1 MDNKEFKEE
10 NTNEITEPAESGVTE
25 EKNEEAQDKP
35 ALAPLERPFIFDL
48 GKRWTVLLSFLMPF
62 LICTVVYLVAG
73 YYPIGDKQII
83 VTDFWHQ
90 YYPIIRELRET
101 LLEGGS
107 LLWNWHSG
115 LGTNFLAML
124 GYYGASPLNLL
135 TVFMPESFLQLG
147 VTLIVFIK
155 IGLCGMFFSIFL
167 SKAFERRDISVI
179 LFSCLY
185 ATCACIMGYYWNLMW
200 LDSIAMFPLVILGV
214 ILLIRDKKP
223 LLYTVSLALALIFN
237 YYIGVYICIAVLLFS
252 ICTTVI
258 TWKSLKEAFLSF
270 FRMVT
275 HSLIGIGITAA
286 LLLPSY
292 LSLQNSYYASNSSV
306 GEKLWNGNVPEFLSA
321 LFPYQYP
328 NTKDLNT
335 PNLCCGLICIFL
347 FVIFLCGKAKIREKI
362 CSCALLA
369 VLFFSFMYRPLDY
382 LWNGAHYVNM
392 IPFRY
397 SFIFSF
403 VLIACAYRAFCL
415 LDKVNILQIMAALE
429 VTVVG
434 ACLMYQ
440 YLSVTVILL
449 CVGTAVLYTA
459 AVFLYERRKIGARFT
474 AIMLCTLIAVEC
486 AAAGAYGVSE
496 YSVYSSY
503 LTHSEDINALFDSI
517 EDEGFYRTEMTN
529 TKTLNDPLL
538 YGYNG
543 ASQFSSNA
551 NGRISA
557 YMKHVGVGGNPAGN
571 RYVYYQS
578 TPFINSTL
586 TVNYL
591 VSKVG
596 SNTGDSSLTL
606 QEESGECALYKNEYP
621 LPVAF
626 TVNENVSTEGFVN
639 YKPFDNQNDIFTAM
653 TGIEE
658 PLFNDSSKMTASAV
672 GGSITGANGNF
683 KFTNTTESVTLYFNI
698 KCESAGLYYIYPRIY
713 GASSVTIIQN
723 GIKTAFN
730 CKHTQASIL
739 PAGYHEA
746 GDVITV
752 SCKVEGDGE
761 KHNAIMEY
769 AIMDQEVFERG
780 YEILSEN
787 ALADVTYTDT
797 SIAGKIT
804 APEDT
809 LLYTSIPYEKG
820 WRAYV
825 DGKQVEV
832 NTYADAFVSI
842 DLPAGEHTVSFEYT
856 PDGFTVG
863 VAVSLL
869 GIAACVL
876 SGILYR
882 RKKKKE
888 EAALPPDDTP
898 PSELP
903 NNEEASDEG
912 TTEE

>member
-10 NTNEITEPAESGVTE
+10 NINEITAPAESGATGE
-25 EKNEEAQDKP
+25 ISEEAQDKP
-35 ALAPLERPFIFDL
+35 ALPPLKRPFIFDT
-48 GKRWTVLLSFLMPF
+48 GKGWIAFFSFLMPF

-90 YYPIIRELRET
+90 YFPVIRELRET

-135 TVFMPESFLQLG
+135 TLFMPESFLQMG
-147 VTLIVFIK
+147 VTIIVFVK
-155 IGLCGMFFSIFL
+155 IGLCGLFCSIFL
-167 SKAFERRDISVI
+167 MKAFDRRDISVI
-179 LFSCLY
+179 FFSCLY
-185 ATCACIMGYYWNLMW
+185 ATCACVMGYYWNLMW

-252 ICTTVI
+252 VCTTVI
-258 TWKSLKEAFLSF
+258 TWKSLKETFLSF
-270 FRMVT
+270 LRMVT

-306 GEKLWNGNVPEFLSA
+306 GEKLWNGSVTEFLSA

-328 NTKDLNT
+328 NTKDLST

-347 FVIFLCGKAKIREKI
+347 FVVFLFGKAKIREKI
-362 CSCALLA
+362 CSCALLS

-403 VLIACAYRAFCL
+403 VLVACAYRAFCL

-429 VTVVG
+429 ITVIG
-434 ACLMYQ
+434 ACLTYK
-440 YLSVTVILL
+440 YLSLTVILL

-459 AVFLYERRKIGARFT
+459 AVFLYERRKIGARFV
-474 AIMLCTLIAVEC
+474 AITLCTLIAVEC

-496 YSVYSSY
+496 YSVYSTY

-517 EDEGFYRTEMTN
+517 DDDGFYRTEMTN

-543 ASQFSSNA
+543 VSQFSSNA

-557 YMKHVGVGGNPAGN
+557 YMKQVGVGGNPAGN

-578 TPFINSTL
+578 TPFVNSTL
-586 TVNYL
+586 AVKYL
-591 VSKVG
+591 ISKTG
-596 SNTGDSSLTL
+596 SNSGDTGLTM
-606 QEESGECALYKNEYP
+606 QAQSGECALFKNEYS
-621 LPVAF
+621 LPVGF
-626 TVNENVSTEGFVN
+626 TVKEDVSTEDFVN
-639 YKPFDNQNDIFTAM
+639 YRPFDNQNYIFTAM

-658 PLFNDSSKMTASAV
+658 PLFNTSTLMTARAV
-672 GGSITGANGNF
+672 GGNVTGANGNF
-683 KFTNTTESVTLYFNI
+683 KFSNTTESVSLYFTI
-698 KCESAGLYYIYPRIY
+698 KCESAGLYYVYPRIY
-713 GASSVTIIQN
+713 GATSITITQN
-723 GIKTAFN
+723 DTKDAFN
-730 CKHTQASIL
+730 AKHTQAAIL
-739 PAGYHEA
+739 PTGYHEA
-746 GDVITV
+746 GDVITIA
-752 SCKVEGDGE
+752 CKVEGDGE
-761 KHNAIMEY
+761 KHNAILEY
-769 AIMDQEVFERG
+769 AVMDQEVFDRG
-780 YEILSEN
+780 YEILSESGMY
-787 ALADVTYTDT
+787 DVTYTDT
-797 SIAGKIT
+797 SINGKIN
-804 APEDT
+804 ASEDT

-825 DGKQVEV
+825 DGEQVEV
-832 NTYADAFVSI
+832 DTYADAFVSI

-863 VAVSLL
+863 VVVSVM
-869 GIAACVL
+869 GIATCVL
-876 SGILYR
+876 SGIFYH
-882 RKKKKE
+882 RKKKKR
-888 EAALPPDDTP
+888 ASAPAPADTP
-898 PSELP
+898 STDDA
-903 NNEEASDEG
+903 EA
-912 TTEE
+912 